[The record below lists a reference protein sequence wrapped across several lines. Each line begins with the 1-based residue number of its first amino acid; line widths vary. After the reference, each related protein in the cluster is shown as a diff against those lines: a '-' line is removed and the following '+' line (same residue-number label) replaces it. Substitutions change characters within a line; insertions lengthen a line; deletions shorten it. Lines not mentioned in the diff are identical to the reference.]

1 MFGIITRIFKVA
13 VKVVWH
19 MQDLREAYL
28 EDFGGLGEER
38 DQTGDWF
45 DARLQELATCAF
57 EREEG
62 TE

>member
-1 MFGIITRIFKVA
+1 MPSVPDECLP
-13 VKVVWH
+13 H
-19 MQDLREAYL
+19 LQDLREAYL

-38 DQTGDWF
+38 DTTGDWF

-62 TE
+62 AE

>member
-1 MFGIITRIFKVA
+1 MICLVQHLCSWVA
-13 VKVVWH
+13 CAG

-38 DQTGDWF
+38 DRTGDWF

-57 EREEG
+57 ERQEG

>member
-1 MFGIITRIFKVA
+1 MDL
-13 VKVVWH
+13 H

-62 TE
+62 TD